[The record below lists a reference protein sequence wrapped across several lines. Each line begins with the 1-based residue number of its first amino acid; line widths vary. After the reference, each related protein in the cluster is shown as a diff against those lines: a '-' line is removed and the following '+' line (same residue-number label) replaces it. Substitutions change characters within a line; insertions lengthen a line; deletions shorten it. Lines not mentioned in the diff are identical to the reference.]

1 MIIVDFLQYIDY
13 PETTSDEGG
22 KIYYEVREG
31 ARLHFISFETRQI
44 EKVATDLKLH
54 NLLSIFDNHRSKL
67 YANLHSKNQEVFYLY
82 RM

>member
-1 MIIVDFLQYIDY
+1 MFIQYIDY

-67 YANLHSKNQEVFYLY
+67 YPNLHSKNQEFFLII
-82 RM
+82 

>member
-1 MIIVDFLQYIDY
+1 M
-13 PETTSDEGG
+13 
-22 KIYYEVREG
+22 REG

-67 YANLHSKNQEVFYLY
+67 YPNLHSKNQEFFLLPAGLY
-82 RM
+82 YYIECNEMQF